1 LAHFVHAAGTRPDY
15 MMTPTGGH
23 PFVLKE
29 VSAMRGVIWAV
40 LLFVPALIA
49 GLVTAAV
56 ILTPLPEPDNPE
68 ATEVVAADGK
78 TVVARIYTED
88 RLEIPVHRMPK
99 HLLDAIVAIEDDR
112 FYKHRGIDPVG
123 ILRAMVRN
131 LRAGQIVEGG
141 STLTQQLARNLTF
154 DGRRLGLRQ
163 TLDRKIKE
171 AILTLKLERR
181 YSKEQILGLYWNTV
195 YLGRGAYGLERAA
208 QVYLGKS
215 ALAQPDGKP
224 LDLTLAEAAL
234 LASLPQAPEWYS
246 KDDPEAQAALKRRR
260 DLVLTRMAEQGY
272 ITPAEAEA
280 AKAEPI
286 VFAPPRQEAEV
297 APYFLDYVRREIRER
312 FPRVAANLSRGGYR
326 VVTTLDPEIQA
337 AAERAVAE
345 GLAALRGSP
354 GEEPEAA
361 LVALDPETGE
371 IRAMV
376 GGRDADV
383 ALNRALEPRQ
393 PGSTFK
399 PFVYAAALAT
409 RQYTAISTQ
418 VDEEVKFPGRAE
430 GEYWVVRN
438 WEGSSSKKPENMRTA
453 LKLSLN
459 TVTAAWMNVLKP
471 DPVIRVARSVGLDAE
486 YPEDLTIGLGTVSV
500 SPLQMAAAYA
510 ALANGGFRVR
520 PMAVLRI
527 EDRNGNVL
535 ASQTPVRHRA
545 LEPGVAFIVTDML
558 KSVLKPGGTGYG
570 GGAMLGGRPA
580 AGKSGT
586 TDESVDA
593 WFVGYTPDLVA
604 AVWTGYDDRRA
615 TRLLGGRDVS
625 PIWGRFMRDALAG
638 LPPKDWSAPPDVS
651 LETLC
656 SKTGL
661 RPNPTCPTFR
671 EWFLRGTAPVAID
684 TRVHWDQMA
693 PALPG
698 IPLVP
703 QGLLP

>member
-1 LAHFVHAAGTRPDY
+1 
-15 MMTPTGGH
+15 
-23 PFVLKE
+23 
-29 VSAMRGVIWAV
+29 MRRVIWVV

-68 ATEVVAADGK
+68 ATEIVAADGE
-78 TVVARIYTED
+78 TVVARIYAED
-88 RLEIPVHRMPK
+88 RVEIPVHRMPK

-112 FYKHRGIDPVG
+112 FYRHRGIDPLG

-131 LRAGQIVEGG
+131 LRAGRIVEGG

-163 TLDRKIKE
+163 TLDRKVKE
-171 AILTLKLERR
+171 AILTVKLEHR

-215 ALAQPDGKP
+215 ALAQPDGQP
-224 LDLTLAEAAL
+224 LDLSLAEAAL
-234 LASLPQAPEWYS
+234 LAALPQAPEWYS
-246 KDDPEAQAALKRRR
+246 KEDPEAQADLKRRR
-260 DLVLTRMAEQGY
+260 DLILTRMAELGY
-272 ITPAEAEA
+272 VTPAEAEA

-286 VFAPPRQEAEV
+286 TFAPPRQEDEV
-297 APYFLDYVRREIRER
+297 APYFLDYVRREIEER
-312 FPRVAANLSRGGYR
+312 FPRVAANLARGGYR
-326 VVTTLDPEIQA
+326 VVTTLDPEIQK

-345 GLAALRGSP
+345 GLEALKSSL

-361 LVALDPETGE
+361 LVALDPGTGE
-371 IRAMV
+371 IRALV
-376 GGRDADV
+376 GGREQTV
-383 ALNRALEPRQ
+383 NRNRALEPRQ

-409 RQYTAISTQ
+409 RQYTVTSTQ
-418 VDEEVKFPGRAE
+418 VDEEVKFPGREA

-438 WEGSSSKKPENMRTA
+438 WEGSSSKKPESMRTA

-471 DPVIRVARSVGLDAE
+471 DPVIRLARSVGLEAD
-486 YPEDLTIGLGTVSV
+486 YPDDLTIGLGTVSV

-510 ALANGGFRVR
+510 ALANGGYRVR
-520 PMAVLRI
+520 PAAVLRI
-527 EDRNGNVL
+527 EDKYGNVL
-535 ASQTPVRHRA
+535 ASQTPA
-545 LEPGVAFIVTDML
+545 LERAMESGVAFIVTDML
-558 KSVLKPGGTGYG
+558 KSVLQPGGTGSS

-586 TDESVDA
+586 TDDSVDA
-593 WFVGYTPDLVA
+593 WFLGYTPDLVA

-625 PIWGRFMRDALAG
+625 PIWGRFMRDALAD
-638 LPPKDWSAPPDVS
+638 LPPKDWSPPPDVS
-651 LETLC
+651 LVSICT
-656 SKTGL
+656 KTGL
-661 RPNPTCPTFR
+661 KPNATCPTAR
-671 EWFLRGTAPVAID
+671 EWFLDGTAPAQID
-684 TRVHWDQMA
+684 SKIHWEQVV
-693 PALPG
+693 PTLPG
-698 IPLVP
+698 IPWLP
-703 QGLLP
+703 QALLP